1 MTVHRS
7 AATPVYGVPPIVL
20 CGAKGPLSWT
30 TSDRF
35 ADCPA
40 CRAIIKEN
48 WKIEQA
54 EAALRL
60 HAEADVNT
68 HFRIIREAFKK

>member
-7 AATPVYGVPPIVL
+7 AATPVYEVPPTVL
-20 CGAKGPLSWT
+20 CGAK
-30 TSDRF
+30 
-35 ADCPA
+35 
-40 CRAIIKEN
+40 
-48 WKIEQA
+48 A